1 MNDRS
6 RVTKCCGAEVLFKS
20 HRPQPCSFC
29 HSGFFRNLFRP
40 KKFEFCTNFSSEN
53 CVRSNSP
60 FSMFSVCSCFEKSF
74 LCLCQFTD
82 SKNIGRF
89 RKRNL
94 PATIPGDTEFQAE
107 HEYENR
113 LVKFVKLR
121 LLSGKQISWNFEC
134 KCWFLSVLGFFYV
147 SKKRAR
153 LGPMTR
159 VCVWC
164 VCVWPL
170 DRAPAAGPPI
180 FQLSYSKSKS
190 ISTQHGSR
198 SPSEVTFGRSA
209 KISRYTTIT

>member
-1 MNDRS
+1 MS
-6 RVTKCCGAEVLFKS
+6 RLDERVLYKS

-94 PATIPGDTEFQAE
+94 PATIPGDTEFEAE

-153 LGPMTR
+153 LGPVTLFFKSHR
-159 VCVWC
+159 PQLCSFLSVKSVRR
-164 VCVWPL
+164 
-170 DRAPAAGPPI
+170 DQFSII
-180 FQLSYSKSKS
+180 F
-190 ISTQHGSR
+190 
-198 SPSEVTFGRSA
+198 
-209 KISRYTTIT
+209 TTIFHEASI